1 MNEVL
6 GSRTAIRILNVL
18 FDNPSSEFKEI
29 SLIKSANTGKGSASA
44 FVNKLAKEKFVIC
57 KRVGKTKMI
66 RLNLLNEPALLLK
79 FSFGNKKLERL
90 PKEVLASIR
99 LLREKIKDE
108 IRLMIVFGSY
118 IAGTAT
124 ENSDID
130 LLIVAKDSKKINDS
144 KKEVEEIFGKKIN
157 LHIFDEHEAFK
168 QNDFFRNTLLRGVIA
183 YGYDLAVYLLKDSRK
198 EPLEK
203 IEYLLKRHKSALR
216 NYINKDYDS
225 ASAII
230 ENILEQLV
238 FLLLSRENIGYI
250 SKKDAADSL
259 KKLPEG
265 KAIENIKKMSIKQ
278 KIEGLGSLLVSVYAD
293 YILGEIND

>member
-44 FVNKLAKEKFVIC
+44 FVNRLAKEKFVIC

-66 RLNLLNEPALLLK
+66 RLNLLNESALLLK

-99 LLREKIKDE
+99 LLREKVKDE

-130 LLIVAKDSKKINDS
+130 ILIVAKDSKKINES
-144 KKEVEEIFGKKIN
+144 KKEVEEMFGKKIN

-168 QNDFFRNTLLRGVIA
+168 QNDFFRNALVRGIIV

-238 FLLLSRENIGYI
+238 FLLLSRENIEYI

-265 KAIENIKKMSIKQ
+265 KTIENIKKMGIKQ
-278 KIEGLGSLLVSVYAD
+278 KIEGLGSLLVSVYANG
-293 YILGEIND
+293 ILGEIND

>member
-1 MNEVL
+1 MEKIL
-6 GSRTAIRILNVL
+6 GSRTAIKILNVL
-18 FDNPSSEFKEI
+18 FDNPSSEFKEV
-29 SLIKSANTGKGSASA
+29 SLIKSANTGKGVASA
-44 FVNKLAKEKFVIC
+44 FVNKLAKEKLVIC

-66 RLNLLNEPALLLK
+66 RLNLLNESALLLK

-99 LLREKIKDE
+99 LLREEVKDE
-108 IRLMIVFGSY
+108 ICLMIVFGSY

-130 LLIVAKDSKKINDS
+130 ILIVAKESKKINES
-144 KKEVEEIFGKKIN
+144 RKEVEEVFGKKIN
-157 LHIFDEHEAFK
+157 LHIFNKDEAFK
-168 QNDFFRNTLLRGVIA
+168 QNDFFRNALLRGIIV
-183 YGYDLAVYLLKDSRK
+183 YGYDLAVYLLKESRK

-203 IEYLLKRHKSALR
+203 IKYLLKRHKSAFR
-216 NYINKDYDS
+216 NYINQDYDS

-250 SKKDAADSL
+250 SKKDATDAL

-265 KAIENIKKMSIKQ
+265 KAIENIKKMGIKQ
-278 KIEGLGSLLVSVYAD
+278 KIEELGLLLVSVYANS
-293 YILGEIND
+293 IVGEINA

>member
-66 RLNLLNEPALLLK
+66 RLNLLNESALLLK
-79 FSFGNKKLERL
+79 FSLGNKKLERL

-99 LLREKIKDE
+99 LLIEKVKDE
-108 IRLMIVFGSY
+108 IHLMIVFGSY

-130 LLIVAKDSKKINDS
+130 ILIVAKDSKKINES
-144 KKEVEEIFGKKIN
+144 KGEVEEIFGKKIN

-168 QNDFFRNTLLRGVIA
+168 QNDFFRNALLKGVIV
-183 YGYDLAVYLLKDSRK
+183 YGYDLAIYLLKDSRK

-238 FLLLSRENIGYI
+238 FLLLSRKNIEYI

-265 KAIENIKKMSIKQ
+265 KAIENIKKSGIKQ
-278 KIEGLGSLLVSVYAD
+278 KIEALGLLLVNVYANS
-293 YILGEIND
+293 ILGEIND